1 MWDPGID
8 PGWMRL
14 PADQTWWIH
23 TGHEMDSNEHD
34 LVLLAEQHSYL
45 VQSTVKIEEIPKTET
60 KFLGF
65 YKDYPGCLGFP
76 QLPPW
81 YEQQSDFLEW
91 LSFDPYPL
99 GSGVDCDVELE
110 VVIDWD
116 GVTGLV
122 TVCAAPTSKP
132 L

>member
-1 MWDPGID
+1 
-8 PGWMRL
+8 MRL
-14 PADQTWWIH
+14 PADPTWWIH
-23 TGHEMDSNEHD
+23 TGHETDSNEHD

-91 LSFDPYPL
+91 LSFDPYSPL
-99 GSGVDCDVELE
+99 APEL
-110 VVIDWD
+110 
-116 GVTGLV
+116 TAMLN
-122 TVCAAPTSKP
+122 
-132 L
+132 